1 MSAWEWSSE
10 ILCGGA
16 GRDEG
21 RPEGEMEE
29 RGVGEERIKGG

>member
-10 ILCGGA
+10 TLCGGA

-29 RGVGEERIKGG
+29 REDQGRVEKG